1 MSGRSFPVACLV
13 AACCIAAGGALAAEP
28 PADPYEKAERSDD
41 VLAADTATPP
51 KLTLGTPL
59 VRSATGWLLPDAA
72 WAERLPDVRLTVD
85 ASAEAMP
92 GRFSDIERR
101 VKGVEFLIPQSR
113 GLWLG
118 WELPDSGSGNETPR
132 ATFSIRNDF

>member
-1 MSGRSFPVACLV
+1 MSGGPFPVACL
-13 AACCIAAGGALAAEP
+13 AAAWCIAAGTAFAAEP
-28 PADPYEKAERSDD
+28 PVDPYENAERSDD
-41 VLAADTATPP
+41 ILAADTETPP

-85 ASAEAMP
+85 ASADTLP
-92 GRFSDIERR
+92 GRLSGIERR
-101 VKGVEFLIPQSR
+101 VKGVEFLVPQSR

-118 WELPDSGSGNETPR
+118 WELPETGNETPR

>member
-1 MSGRSFPVACLV
+1 MSVRFLLVAFFA
-13 AACCIAAGGALAAEP
+13 AACCGAPRAAEV
-28 PADPYEKAERSDD
+28 PADPYEKTERADD
-41 VLAADTATPP
+41 VLAAETATPP

-85 ASAEAMP
+85 ASADAIP
-92 GRFSDIERR
+92 GSFSGIERR
-101 VKGVEFLIPQSR
+101 VKGVEFLVPQTT

-118 WELPDSGSGNETPR
+118 WELPDSGSGNELPR